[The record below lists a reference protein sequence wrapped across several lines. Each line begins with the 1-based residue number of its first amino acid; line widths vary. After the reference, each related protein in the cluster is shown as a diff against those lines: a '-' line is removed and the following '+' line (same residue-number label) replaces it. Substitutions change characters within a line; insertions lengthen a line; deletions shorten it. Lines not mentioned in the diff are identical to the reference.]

1 VKDGNGEDHLKLIK
15 TCRKVLECHFNK
27 LLIRSKGGF
36 VLFFFFTIGL
46 FLIYGNGHVCD
57 IILKYIKIDSYLY
70 Q

>member
-36 VLFFFFTIGL
+36 VLFFVFYNWFVLNIWKWTC
-46 FLIYGNGHVCD
+46 V
-57 IILKYIKIDSYLY
+57 
-70 Q
+70 